1 MTKAA
6 DLAAGEYSAG
16 ILFQAYGDDVARAYL
31 SLCRTPLARISDTGA
46 EGRGSVQNELP
57 AHQATPMPPPL
68 TLTETHTAHASLHDY
83 AVRLNVIF
91 LTGTIC
97 LP

>member
-46 EGRGSVQNELP
+46 EGRGSLFRTNYQRIK
-57 AHQATPMPPPL
+57 QPPCPHL
-68 TLTETHTAHASLHDY
+68 SL
-83 AVRLNVIF
+83 
-91 LTGTIC
+91 
-97 LP
+97 